1 MSKRLFVAFKL
12 PTELRNDL
20 LVLEHK
26 MKNNVELMNVNWV
39 KPDNMHIT
47 IAFLGQVEER
57 VAHESEDIL
66 RRIQFTKILIKGD
79 KISFFDKGGV
89 PAIFHFSIS
98 DNGMLGE
105 VSQKVR
111 GLLSDRQ
118 INFDRKPFNPHI
130 TIARIK
136 DGDEGIKMKEYAAGI
151 EDLYREKEYTINSL
165 VLYESRFSQSGPVY
179 IPLFEKNQEV

>member
-26 MKNNVELMNVNWV
+26 MKNNVELSSVNWV

-47 IAFLGQVEER
+47 IAFLGQVEDR
-57 VAHESEDIL
+57 TASEAEDML
-66 RRIQFTKILIKGD
+66 RRIQFRQITIKGE
-79 KISFFDKGGV
+79 KVSFFDKGGF
-89 PAIFHFSIS
+89 PAIFHFSIN
-98 DNGMLGE
+98 DNGQLGE
-105 VSQKVR
+105 VAQKVR
-111 GLLSDRQ
+111 GTLSDRQ

-136 DGDEGIKMKEYAAGI
+136 DGDEGLKMKEYAGGI
-151 EDLYREKEYTINSL
+151 EEMYRDKEYSINSI
-165 VLYESRFSQSGPVY
+165 VLYESRFSQAGPVY